1 MILGEGTGIVIYTCL
16 CYETSILLLSLLN
29 FWLHFLFFRNTVQ
42 LIVNIADVNDN
53 APEFL
58 QSEYEA
64 RLLEDST
71 EFESPL
77 VIEARDLDLNG
88 KTSCLFHFQIL

>member
-1 MILGEGTGIVIYTCL
+1 M
-16 CYETSILLLSLLN
+16 
-29 FWLHFLFFRNTVQ
+29 Q
-42 LIVNIADVNDN
+42 LVVNVADVNDN

-88 KTSCLFHFQIL
+88 KYCCCFYSGLNNIN

>member
-1 MILGEGTGIVIYTCL
+1 M
-16 CYETSILLLSLLN
+16 
-29 FWLHFLFFRNTVQ
+29 Q
-42 LIVNIADVNDN
+42 LVVNIADVNDN

-88 KTSCLFHFQIL
+88 KYVLSVIF